1 MQITTVNSL
10 SKSLNS
16 EPLLPL
22 LTHPAWKQNSTT
34 KMAEQQ
40 SSWESVNVGSLMPL
54 FPGSSVA
61 EATDLALHLL
71 YDLVGL
77 PHLTVNNP

>member
-1 MQITTVNSL
+1 
-10 SKSLNS
+10 
-16 EPLLPL
+16 
-22 LTHPAWKQNSTT
+22 
-34 KMAEQQ
+34 MAEQL
-40 SSWESVNVGSLMPL
+40 SPCSWESVNVGSLMPL
-54 FPGSSVA
+54 FPDSSVA